1 MEIIAVIICLALSAL
16 FSGIEIAFFSAN
28 RLKIELAYQ
37 RGTVSGRILHYFYKD
52 PSKFIITTLLSNNIV
67 LVVFGMMMARII
79 EEPLQ
84 SWIGSAFWAMILQTA
99 ISTIILIYIGE
110 FIPKVLFKVFA
121 DTLLPFFSVPF
132 YFVFW
137 LLRVGVIF
145 LNAITN
151 GFMKLFRIQKSSTDV
166 IYTSVDLEKFIK
178 DHTPNSESGGQEVD
192 TELFENALSLKNL
205 RVRDC
210 MVPRKEIEAIEIN
223 SSISTLKD
231 IIISTYHSRILVY
244 KQSIDNILGYVH
256 HFDMHKRP
264 NDIKS
269 ILIPIKIVP
278 EIMPIQKLMNTFIKE
293 GKSIA
298 WVVNEYGGTA
308 GIITLEDILEEIFG
322 EIEDEYDKDEY
333 IENQLS
339 QNEYILSG
347 RLEVDYLNDKYNLHI
362 PEGEYETLSGFITSH
377 HESIP
382 IKDEVIEIDNFL
394 IKIIDVSDTKV
405 ETVKLSIL
413 NDEEKMDS

>member
-1 MEIIAVIICLALSAL
+1 VEIISVVICLVLSAL

-37 RGTVSGRILHYFYKD
+37 RGTVSGKILHYFYKD

-67 LVVFGMMMARII
+67 LVVFGMMMARLI
-79 EEPLQ
+79 EQPLHL
-84 SWIGSAFWAMILQTA
+84 WLGSPFWAMILQTV
-99 ISTIILIYIGE
+99 ISTTILIFLGE

-121 DTLLPFFSVPF
+121 DTLLPFFSIPF
-132 YFVFW
+132 YGFFW
-137 LLRVGVIF
+137 LLRIGVIL

-151 GFMKLFRIQKSSTDV
+151 GFMKLFNVQKSSNDI

-178 DHTPNSESGGQEVD
+178 DHTPKSDTDEQEVD
-192 TELFENALSLKNL
+192 TELFENALSLKTL
-205 RVRDC
+205 KVRDC
-210 MVPRKEIEAIEIN
+210 MVPRKEIIGLDAN
-223 SSISTLKD
+223 SSIADLKD
-231 IIISTYHSRILVY
+231 IIIRTYHSRILVY
-244 KQSIDNILGYVH
+244 NQSIDNILGYVH
-256 HFDMHKRP
+256 HFDMHKKP
-264 NDIKS
+264 ENIKS
-269 ILIPIKIVP
+269 ILLPIKIVP
-278 EIMPIQKLMNTFIKE
+278 EIMPIQKLLNTFIKE

-322 EIEDEYDKDEY
+322 EIDDEYDKDEY

-347 RLEVDYLNDKYNLHI
+347 RLEIDYLNDKYNLLI
-362 PEGEYETLSGFITSH
+362 PEGEYETLSGFITSI

-382 IKDEVIEIDNFL
+382 QKDEIIEIGNYL
-394 IKIIDVSDTKV
+394 MKIIDVSDTKI

-413 NDEEKMDS
+413 KDEEKMES

>member
-1 MEIIAVIICLALSAL
+1 MEIIAVIICLFLAAI

-37 RGTVSGRILHYFYKD
+37 RGTVAGRILHYFYKD

-67 LVVFGMMMARII
+67 LVVFGMMMTRLI
-79 EEPLQ
+79 EEPLY
-84 SWIGSAFWAMILQTA
+84 SWLGSAFWAMIMQTV

-110 FIPKVLFKVFA
+110 FIPKVMFKVFA

-137 LLRVGVIF
+137 LLRIGVIF

-151 GFMKLFRIQKSSTDV
+151 GFMKLFRIQKSSTDF
-166 IYTSVDLEKFIK
+166 IYTTVDLEKFIK
-178 DHTPNSESGGQEVD
+178 DHTPKSDTDEQEVD

-205 RVRDC
+205 KVRDC
-210 MVPRKEIEAIEIN
+210 MVPRKEIIALDIN
-223 SSISTLKD
+223 SSIADLKD
-231 IIISTYHSRILVY
+231 IIISTYHSRILVFN
-244 KQSIDNILGYVH
+244 QSIDNILGYVH
-256 HFDMHKRP
+256 HFDMHKKP
-264 NDIKS
+264 KNIKS

-278 EIMPIQKLMNTFIKE
+278 EIMPIQKLLNTFIKE

-322 EIEDEYDKDEY
+322 EIDDEYDKDEY

-347 RLEVDYLNDKYNLHI
+347 RLEIDYLNDKYDLQI
-362 PEGEYETLSGFITSH
+362 PEGEYETLSGFITSI

-382 IKDEVIEIDNFL
+382 QKDEILEIGNYQL
-394 IKIIDVSDTKV
+394 KIIDVSDTKI

-413 NDEEKMDS
+413 KDEEKMES